1 MEEFRKFTPEEQE
14 KMRQE
19 ALRKRAERE
28 KRIAEEAAKEA
39 SSLLSQQ
46 LKQTAFMQPLQ
57 LKRTIPEG
65 FFNPLQVEKKP
76 AASGVQ
82 SKGPKAQLQLTS
94 SDSFEITAT
103 PGVIGA
109 CKALRI
115 TTPPLKDG
123 KIVLQLADRTSILA
137 KLAFNERP
145 LTVHDIPKTVLAAFE
160 PNAIAQ
166 RQAALNSNINLQNTI
181 SEKLLHNLFPFQV
194 EGVKNSIRRNGRIL
208 IADEM
213 GLGKSLQALAV
224 ASFYRL
230 EWPLLIVAPASM
242 VANWREQVFNWI
254 PDLPKEQVQVI
265 FDGKIEAMTGD
276 ITILS
281 YDLSVRLADML
292 RARQFRVIICD
303 ECHALRNSTTKR
315 SKTMV
320 PILQAAQRVILLSGT
335 PALSRPYELHP
346 QISVINPKLFP
357 KSHEYG
363 MRYCDGHETHFGW
376 DFKGTSNATEL
387 NVVLEHLIM
396 IRRTKEQVLTQL
408 PPKLRQQVF
417 LEIPKEAKKRLKA
430 STEELFNTDLLVD
443 EANVDDLLRSM
454 SSNSR
459 YIRLYQETAKA
470 KMPGMLEYVAD
481 LLDSGH
487 KFIVFAHHIETL
499 EAFSNHL
506 TKQVISTERFK
517 CGLIRFVRK

>member
-1 MEEFRKFTPEEQE
+1 MEGYRKFTPEEQE
-14 KMRQE
+14 QMRQE
-19 ALRKRAERE
+19 ALKRRAERE
-28 KRIAEEAAKEA
+28 KRIAAEAAREA
-39 SSLLSQQ
+39 SNLLSQQ
-46 LKQTAFMQPLQ
+46 LTQAAPMQPVQ
-57 LKRTIPEG
+57 MKRTVPED
-65 FFNPLQVEKKP
+65 FFNPVQMEKKP
-76 AASGVQ
+76 TITNAQAN
-82 SKGPKAQLQLTS
+82 GPKPQLQLISPTT
-94 SDSFEITAT
+94 FEITAT

-115 TTPPLKDG
+115 TTPPVKDG
-123 KIVLQLADRTSILA
+123 KFQLQLTNRAAILG

-145 LTVHDIPKTVLAAFE
+145 LNIHDIPKTVLAAFE
-160 PNAIAQ
+160 PSAIAQ
-166 RQAALNSNINLQNTI
+166 RQAAMHSNVNLQSRV
-181 SEKLLHNLFPFQV
+181 SEKLLQNLFPFQI
-194 EGVKNSIRRNGRIL
+194 EGVKNAIRRNGRIL

-265 FDGKIEAMTGD
+265 FDGKVEAMTGD

-281 YDLSVRLADML
+281 YDLSVRLADMIKK
-292 RARQFRVIICD
+292 RQFRVIIAD

-320 PILQAAQRVILLSGT
+320 PILQTAQRVILLSGT

-363 MRYCDGHETHFGW
+363 IRYCDGHETHFGW

-387 NVVLEHLIM
+387 NVVLDQLIM
-396 IRRTKEQVLTQL
+396 IRRTKDQVLTQL

-417 LEIPKEAKKRLKA
+417 LEISKEAKKRLKS
-430 STEELFNTDLLVD
+430 STEELLNPDLLVD
-443 EANVDDLLRSM
+443 DSNIDDLLRSM
-454 SSNSR
+454 SSNAR

-470 KMPGMLEYVAD
+470 KLPAMLDYVDD

-487 KFIVFAHHIETL
+487 KFIIFAHHLETL
-499 EAFSNHL
+499 EAFTAHF
-506 TKQVISTERFK
+506 TKQVSI
-517 CGLIRFVRK
+517 

>member
-1 MEEFRKFTPEEQE
+1 MQEFKKFTPEEQE
-14 KMRQE
+14 QLRQE

-28 KRIAEEAAKEA
+28 KRIAEEAAKQA
-39 SSLLSQQ
+39 ASLLSQQ
-46 LKQTAFMQPLQ
+46 PQQQLKPMQPVQ
-57 LKRTIPEG
+57 LKRTVPES
-65 FFNPLQVEKKP
+65 FFNPFQVEKKP
-76 AASGVQ
+76 VITSN
-82 SKGPKAQLQLTS
+82 GPKPQLQLLSANT
-94 SDSFEITAT
+94 FEITCT

-109 CKALRI
+109 CKALEI
-115 TTPPLKDG
+115 TTPPVKEG
-123 KIVLQLADRTSILA
+123 KLQLNLSDRTAILA

-145 LTVHDIPKTVLAAFE
+145 QNAHDIPKTVLAAFE
-160 PNAIAQ
+160 PSAIAQ
-166 RQAALNSNINLQNTI
+166 RQAAMNSNVNLQNQI
-181 SEKLLHNLFPFQV
+181 SEKLLQNLFPFQV
-194 EGVKNSIRRNGRIL
+194 EGVKCAIRRNGRIL

-213 GLGKSLQALAV
+213 GLGKSLQALAAV
-224 ASFYRL
+224 SFYRL

-242 VANWREQVFNWI
+242 VANWREQVFYWI

-265 FDGKIEAMTGD
+265 FDGKVEALTGD
-276 ITILS
+276 ITIMS
-281 YDLSVRLADML
+281 YDLSVRLADL
-292 RARQFRVIICD
+292 IKKRQFRVIVAD

-357 KSHEYG
+357 KSHDYG

-387 NVVLEHLIM
+387 NVVLEQLIM
-396 IRRTKEQVLTQL
+396 IRRTKDQVLTQL

-417 LEIPKEAKKRLKA
+417 LEIPKEARKRLKS
-430 STEELFNTDLLVD
+430 STDELFNPDLLVD
-443 EANVDDLLRSM
+443 DANIDDLLRSI
-454 SSNSR
+454 SSNVR

-470 KMPGMLEYVAD
+470 KIPAMLDYVAD

-487 KFIVFAHHIETL
+487 KFIIFAHHIETL
-499 EAFSNHL
+499 DSFSEYF
-506 TKQVISTERFK
+506 TKQVNKAESFK
-517 CGLIRFVRK
+517 IFSFLESKIY